1 MASPWPTAIIIGQPS
16 VVGSSHTGAV
26 SLLDDIID
34 GATDDSVSTS
44 NLLRKVQVA
53 AARLGAE
60 EVVTWVK
67 HELNGY
73 PSVNGLPPYRSA
85 RNMIV
90 QGVFTG
96 PMRSSLTHE
105 LPRPNVD
112 KAAWSKWFQSAFV
125 QPVAELEAFA
135 DEDGDSRFE
144 WPAYIVKRYE
154 ATGTFRFEY
163 HVLYSVHQVLTR
175 QMLRGLVDSIRTA
188 ALDFA
193 IALQLVNPD
202 AGSVGGPTV
211 ESDSEV
217 ASVVYNVTNNVT
229 GHGTNIAA
237 GSSITQTSTI
247 NAGDRDG
254 LREELTKVGLDAAA
268 VEEFADA
275 LDADG
280 SIEGPQVKS
289 FLSRVKSGAV
299 KVSTDVGIKVVT
311 GQIAALAMEYL
322 GTLN

>member
-1 MASPWPTAIIIGQPS
+1 MS
-16 VVGSSHTGAV
+16 VVGHTRVGGISHTEGV

-67 HELNGY
+67 RELNGY
-73 PSVNGLPPYRSA
+73 PSVDNLPPYRSA
-85 RNMIV
+85 RDMIV

-96 PMRSSLTHE
+96 PMRSTLTHD
-105 LPRPNVD
+105 LPRPIVD
-112 KAAWSKWFQSAFV
+112 AENWSRWFRSAFV
-125 QPVAELEAFA
+125 HPVAELEAFA
-135 DEDGDSRFE
+135 AEEGDSRFE
-144 WPAYIVKRYE
+144 WPTYIVKRYE
-154 ATGTFRFEY
+154 ATETFRFEY

-193 IALQLVNPD
+193 IALQLANPD
-202 AGSVGGPTV
+202 AGSVGGPTI
-211 ESDSEV
+211 ESDSKV

-247 NAGDRDG
+247 NTGDRDG
-254 LREELTKVGLDAAA
+254 LREELAKVGLDAAA
-268 VEEFADA
+268 ADEFADA

-280 SIEGPQVKS
+280 SIEGAQVKS
-289 FLSRVKSGAV
+289 FLARVKSGAV
-299 KVSTDVGIKVVT
+299 KVSTDVGIKIVT
-311 GQIAALAMEYL
+311 GQLAALAMEYL